1 MRSGVQDVTA
11 IGRFGSL
18 FVRLAREDSAQDL
31 IEYAFLAA
39 FFGIAGYLAVTTIG
53 PAVNATYATWIDPTK
68 GSPKLWEP
76 ADPWV
81 SSGS

>member
-1 MRSGVQDVTA
+1 MQDVRVA
-11 IGRFGSL
+11 ASGRFASIC
-18 FVRLAREDSAQDL
+18 VRLMRDDSAQDL

-39 FFGIAGYLAVTTIG
+39 FFGIAGYVVLSTIG
-53 PAVNATYATWIDPTK
+53 PAVNATYSTWIDPNQ
-68 GSPKLWEP
+68 GSPKLWDP

>member
-1 MRSGVQDVTA
+1 MHDDSG
-11 IGRFGSL
+11 
-18 FVRLAREDSAQDL
+18 QDL

-39 FFGIAGYLAVTTIG
+39 FVGVAGYVAVSTIA
-53 PAVNATYATWIDPTK
+53 PAVNSVYATWIDPTQ
-68 GSPKLWEP
+68 GSPKLWDP

>member
-1 MRSGVQDVTA
+1 V
-11 IGRFGSL
+11 
-18 FVRLAREDSAQDL
+18 REDTGQDL

-39 FFGIAGYLAVTTIG
+39 FIGIAGYVAVSTIG
-53 PAVNATYATWIDPTK
+53 PAVNATYSTWVDPTT

>member
-1 MRSGVQDVTA
+1 VQDVPVTGP
-11 IGRFGSL
+11 GRFTSL
-18 FVRLAREDSAQDL
+18 CVRLVHEDTGQDL

-39 FFGIAGYLAVTTIG
+39 FVGIAGYAAISSIG
-53 PAVNATYATWIDPTK
+53 PAVSATYATWIDPTK